1 MSGQG
6 KLVLSV
12 PVDFILA
19 TILFDIF
26 CSSYAV
32 TLADSEGDIAIPFII
47 IMTLYFCIFSVL

>member
-32 TLADSEGDIAIPFII
+32 TLADSEGDAAIPFII
-47 IMTLYFCIFSVL
+47 IMTLYFLYL